1 MTNPLDAQI
10 LSQEQWSIELLA
22 RETHSEISRV
32 QEVFLTE
39 YKNLAA
45 HAHIS
50 SYLALLTCNKVR
62 GILESA
68 NAATDGTA
76 RSSGTGSVR

>member
-1 MTNPLDAQI
+1 MTNELVDSQI
-10 LSQEQWSIELLA
+10 LVQERWSIELLA

-32 QEVFLTE
+32 QEMYLTE

-45 HAHIS
+45 HAHIT

-68 NAATDGTA
+68 NAAGRGTPEA
-76 RSSGTGSVR
+76 